1 MSLKILKKILESSLK
16 MSQRR
21 LADLS
26 SIFIIKVSNSFIL
39 GWELYQLIRVK
50 SLLRALTNKRRV
62 NVENGSTVVRFVANT
77 RKFYY

>member
-1 MSLKILKKILESSLK
+1 MSLKILRKILESSLK

>member
-26 SIFIIKVSNSFIL
+26 SIFIIKVSNSFVL